1 MTNCYLNS
9 ASPAFLAR
17 SLRTAAKLEVAAVE
31 FVAETIGEVKEWWR
45 EVGSWELEDS
55 GAPEIDRYIIIVGG

>member
-1 MTNCYLNS
+1 MTNCHLNS

-31 FVAETIGEVKEWWR
+31 FVAETIGEVKAWWR
-45 EVGSWELEDS
+45 EVGRWELEER
-55 GAPEIDRYIIIVGG
+55 GAPEIDRYIIIDRG